1 MKTVHR
7 SALLWHS
14 PDDMFALVNDVARY
28 PEFLPWCARAT
39 EVVLGDALTEVTMDI
54 DFHGLHHTFTTRNR
68 LQPGRQLALTLVDG
82 PFSHLDGLWLFT
94 PLGDAS
100 QHACKVELTLSYGFA
115 HSSLDALAGSAFDRI
130 AANMV
135 DAFVK
140 RAEQVHGQ
148 TGSTR

>member
-14 PDDMFALVNDVARY
+14 TADMFALVADVARY
-28 PEFLPWCARAT
+28 PDFLPWCARAT
-39 EVVLGDALTEVTMDI
+39 EVVLGQGLTEVTMDI

-68 LQPGRQLALTLVDG
+68 LEPGRQLSLELVDG

-94 PLGDAS
+94 QLGEAS
-100 QHACKVELTLSYGFA
+100 QHACKVELTLNYGFA
-115 HSSLDALAGSAFDRI
+115 HSSLDALTGSVFDHI

-135 DAFVK
+135 DSFVK
-140 RAEQVHGQ
+140 RADQVYGV
-148 TGSTR
+148 GSH

>member
-14 PDDMFALVNDVARY
+14 TDEMFALVNGVARY

-39 EVVLGDALTEVTMDI
+39 EVVLSEGLTEVTMDI
-54 DFHGLHHTFTTRNR
+54 DFHGLHHTFTTRNQ
-68 LQPGRQLALTLVDG
+68 LQPGRQLMLKLVDG
-82 PFSHLDGLWLFT
+82 PLTHLDGLWLFT
-94 PLGDAS
+94 PLGDPS

-115 HSSLDALAGSAFDRI
+115 HSSLDALTGSVFDHI
-130 AANMV
+130 AASMV

-140 RAEQVHGQ
+140 RAGQVYGA
-148 TGSTR
+148 

>member
-7 SALLWHS
+7 SALLWYS
-14 PDDMFALVNDVARY
+14 ADQMFTLVNDVAQY
-28 PEFLPWCARAT
+28 PAFLPWCARAT
-39 EVVLGDALTEVTMDI
+39 EVVQAEGLTEVTMDI
-54 DFHGLHHTFTTRNR
+54 DFHGLHHSFTTRNQ
-68 LQPGRQLALTLVDG
+68 LVPGRQLALTLVDG

-100 QHACKVELTLSYGFA
+100 QHACKVELTLTYSFA
-115 HSSLDALAGSAFDRI
+115 HSSLDALTGTVFDHI

-140 RAEQVHGQ
+140 RADEVYGV
-148 TGSTR
+148 

>member
-14 PDDMFALVNDVARY
+14 TDEMFALVNGVARY

-39 EVVLGDALTEVTMDI
+39 EVVLGEGLTEVTMDI
-54 DFHGLHHTFTTRNR
+54 DFHGLHHTFTTRNQ
-68 LQPGRQLALTLVDG
+68 LQPGRQLMLKLVDG

-94 PLGDAS
+94 PLGDPS

-115 HSSLDALAGSAFDRI
+115 HSSLDALTGSVFDHI
-130 AANMV
+130 AASMV

-140 RAEQVHGQ
+140 RAGQVY
-148 TGSTR
+148 GS